1 MLTAE
6 PAPEQE
12 AGSERKLAILIVD
25 DHEIVHW
32 GLRVVLSPQTWVSRC
47 VGAHTAEEAL
57 AMVRRY
63 EPHVA
68 IVDLMLG
75 DTTGADVAEQIITV
89 SPSTRVLLMS
99 GAGRIGVRAAAA
111 LGASGFIAKDL
122 PAARIAQ
129 AVLTVGR
136 GGTAFCRPPRPS
148 VGYLSPRERDV
159 LELVAQ
165 GATNREIAEAVEL
178 SPHTVK
184 EHLSSLYRKL
194 GARNRT
200 DALQRAQRRG
210 LIA

>member
-1 MLTAE
+1 LSAQSAT
-6 PAPEQE
+6 PPT

-32 GLRVVLSPQTWVSRC
+32 GLRVVLSRQTWVSRC
-47 VGAHTAEEAL
+47 IGARTAEDAL
-57 AMVRRY
+57 ALTRRY

-75 DTTGADVAEQIITV
+75 DETGADVCEQIRDV
-89 SPSTRVLLMS
+89 SPRTRVLLIS
-99 GAGRIGVRAAAA
+99 GTGRIGVRAAAS
-111 LGASGFIAKDL
+111 LGASGFISKDR
-122 PAARIAQ
+122 PAAELVQ
-129 AVLTVGR
+129 AILTVGR
-136 GGTAFCRPPRPS
+136 GGSTFARAPEQGVS
-148 VGYLSPRERDV
+148 DLSPRERDV
-159 LELVAQ
+159 LALVAQ
-165 GATNREIAEAVEL
+165 GSTNREIASAVHL

>member
-1 MLTAE
+1 LTTE
-6 PAPEQE
+6 SPPCE
-12 AGSERKLAILIVD
+12 AVESERKLGILIVD

-32 GLRVVLSPQTWVSRC
+32 GLRVVLSRQAWVSRC
-47 VGAHTAEEAL
+47 IGARTADEAL

-75 DTTGADVAEQIITV
+75 DETGADVAEQIRAV
-89 SPSTRVLLMS
+89 SPRTRVLLMS
-99 GAGRIGVRAAAA
+99 GAGRIGVRAAAS

-122 PAARIAQ
+122 PASEIAQ

-136 GGTAFCRPPRPS
+136 GGTTFTRPPRPG
-148 VGYLSPRERDV
+148 VGDLSPRERDV
-159 LELVAQ
+159 LALVAK
-165 GATNREIAEAVEL
+165 GATNREIATAVEL

-200 DALQRAQRRG
+200 DALQRAQHRG
-210 LIA
+210 LIC